1 MPKKVIQ
8 SWLIVG
14 GVILNTPDL
23 KSLEGIVLDDN
34 EPVFSEP
41 WEAQAF
47 ALVIGLY
54 EKGAFTWVEWADV
67 LSATIHADDGCTPYY
82 ELWLQA
88 LETIVMQKTLTNEDE
103 LLARKTEWQAA
114 LLATPHGQPIELQ
127 NAHKS

>member
-1 MPKKVIQ
+1 MH
-8 SWLIVG
+8 
-14 GVILNTPDL
+14 ILNTPDL
-23 KSLEGIVLDDN
+23 KSLKDIVLDGD

-54 EKGAFTWVEWADV
+54 ERQAFTWNEWADV
-67 LSATIHADDGCTPYY
+67 LSKTIHADDGCTPYY
-82 ELWLQA
+82 ELWLKA
-88 LETIVMQKTLTNEDE
+88 LESIVKQKSLTNETE
-103 LLARKTEWQAA
+103 MIARKNDWQKA